1 MYTYIVVDD
10 EPLTRKG
17 ILKKLESF
25 PGEISCIGEASNGED
40 GLKLV
45 QTLHPDIIITDMNMP
60 RTDGGMFLVHIREIL
75 PDIPII
81 VISGYKDFEYAHK
94 AIEYNACKYILKPF
108 PKEEI
113 HQAMQIAIKSIEE
126 HQQSANY
133 ITKISEEQESIKYQ
147 YDMQTLRS
155 LLLGY
160 QTGIGHFHSSKM
172 TALHREHRVYY
183 LLLLY
188 CDHSISSAS
197 MQDFITENDMNYFC
211 IYVPKLQNESL
222 SALVLSFEQQH
233 EPRVRPYVKNIS
245 HSLIQY
251 YADQEYNLRIGISS
265 AGQSLEGIHLSYR
278 EACDALNS
286 TTRSDSKQYYFFG
299 EAEPDVHHITW
310 SMEEVF
316 LFRVE
321 TAETEAVNKLICSLF
336 DEYAKDDT
344 LTLRDMK
351 YYCLHLIN
359 QGRQILN
366 DYIKINSTADSN
378 NAKTILENI
387 FSFDELQNYITLFF
401 SNIHNMLEKNN
412 KYLSSD
418 VVDKIMMYTEKKYY
432 NDLNLDFLAS
442 LFYMNRSYISHLFK
456 KSTGLTY
463 SSYLTK
469 LRLGKAM
476 ELLERTDKKPYQI
489 AKSVGYDNSKYFFR
503 IFKKETGYTPEEYRE
518 AHRETPLP

>member
-25 PGEISCIGEASNGED
+25 SGSISCVGEAANGEE
-40 GLKLV
+40 GLELV
-45 QTLHPDIIITDMNMP
+45 KALNPDIIITDMNMP
-60 RTDGGMFLVHIREIL
+60 GTDGGMFLVNIREIL

-113 HQAMQIAIKSIEE
+113 HQAMDIAIKSIEE
-126 HQQSANY
+126 HQQSADY
-133 ITKISEEQESIKYQ
+133 ISKISEEQESIKYE
-147 YDMQTLRS
+147 YDVQTLKS
-155 LLLGY
+155 LILGY
-160 QTGIGHFHSSKM
+160 QTDIGQFHSTVFS
-172 TALHREHRVYY
+172 ALFRENRIYY
-183 LLLLY
+183 LLLLN
-188 CDHSISSAS
+188 SENEISPTI
-197 MQDFITENDMNYFC
+197 MQDFLTENEMTHFC

-222 SALVLSFEQQH
+222 SALILSFEEHH
-233 EPRVRPYVKNIS
+233 ENRIQPYVKKIS
-245 HSLIQY
+245 FSLIQY
-251 YADQEYNLRIGISS
+251 FADQDTLLSIGISS
-265 AGQSLEGIHLSYR
+265 PRQGLDSSHLAYKEAG
-278 EACDALNS
+278 DALNS
-286 TTRSDSKQYYFFG
+286 TTRSDQEHYYFYSG
-299 EAEPDVHHITW
+299 VEQEIHPITW
-310 SMEEVF
+310 SMEEIF

-321 TAETEAVNKLICSLF
+321 TAETDSVNKLICSLF
-336 DEYAKDDT
+336 DECAKDES

-366 DYIKINSTADSN
+366 DYIKVSSSTDSN

-387 FSFDELQNYITLFF
+387 FSFDELQNYITIFF
-401 SNIHNMLEKNN
+401 SNIHSMLEKNN
-412 KYLSSD
+412 NYMSSD
-418 VVDKIMMYTEKKYY
+418 VVDQIMMYTEKKYY

-456 KSTGLTY
+456 KNTGITY
-463 SSYLTK
+463 SSYLTQ
-469 LRLGKAM
+469 LRISKAM
-476 ELLERTDKKPYQI
+476 ELLEKTDKKPYQI
-489 AKSVGYDNSKYFFR
+489 AKAVGYDNNKYFFR

-518 AHRETPLP
+518 SRRNTP

>member
-25 PGEISCIGEASNGED
+25 AGDISCIGEASNGEE
-40 GLKLV
+40 GLTLV
-45 QTLHPDIIITDMNMP
+45 KNVHPDIIITDMNMP
-60 RTDGGMFLVHIREIL
+60 GTDGGMFLVNIRDIL

-113 HQAMQIAIKSIEE
+113 HQAMNIAIRSIEE
-126 HQQSANY
+126 HKKNADY
-133 ITKISEEQESIKYQ
+133 IIKISEEQESIKYE
-147 YDMQTLRS
+147 YDVQTLKS

-160 QTGIGHFHSSKM
+160 QSGIGRFHSTKFI
-172 TALHREHRVYY
+172 TLHRESRIYY
-183 LLLLY
+183 MLLLY
-188 CDHSISSAS
+188 SDHVLPAAT

-211 IYVPKLQNESL
+211 IYVPNLQNESL
-222 SALVLSFEQQH
+222 GALLLSFEEQH
-233 EPRVRPYVKNIS
+233 ENRIQPYVRNIS

-251 YADQEYNLRIGISS
+251 FADQDIALRIGISS
-265 AGQSLEGIHLSYR
+265 AGQSLELSHIAYR

-286 TTRSDSKQYYFFG
+286 TTHADNEHYFFYSG
-299 EAEPDVHHITW
+299 TEPQIRPITW
-310 SMEEVF
+310 SMEEIF

-321 TAETEAVNKLICSLF
+321 TAEKDAVNKLICSLF
-336 DEYAKDDT
+336 DEYAKDTT

-366 DYIKINSTADSN
+366 DYIKVNSSVDSN

-387 FSFDELQNYITLFF
+387 FSFDELQNYVTLFF
-401 SNIHNMLEKNN
+401 SNIRNMLEKNN
-412 KYLSSD
+412 KYASSD
-418 VVDKIMMYTEKKYY
+418 VVDQIMMYTEKKYY
-432 NDLNLDFLAS
+432 NDLNLDFLSS
-442 LFYMNRSYISHLFK
+442 LFYLNRSYISHLFK
-456 KSTGLTY
+456 KNTGLTY
-463 SSYLTK
+463 SSYLTQ
-469 LRLGKAM
+469 LRISKAI
-476 ELLERTDKKPYQI
+476 ELLEKTDKKPYQI
-489 AKSVGYDNSKYFFR
+489 AKAVGYDNSKYFFR

-518 AHRETPLP
+518 THRAPLS